1 VVVAASSATEAPEP
15 GLERP
20 QGAPACSGPS
30 TGDGGD
36 GRHRERMRR
45 LGRRGEAEMCV
56 DAGGRQ
62 ECASTTRARGAE
74 ASWLDPMMAALM
86 AWGGGWGEE
95 REACVVERISG
106 VRRGEETG
114 RTVHHTNVDVY
125 TTVL

>member
-1 VVVAASSATEAPEP
+1 MVVVAASSATEAPEP
-15 GLERP
+15 GLGRP

-36 GRHRERMRR
+36 GRHRERMRG

-56 DAGGRQ
+56 DAGGGQ

-74 ASWLDPMMAALM
+74 ASWPDPMMAALM

-95 REACVVERISG
+95 REACVVERRLAEPCTIRMWTSTLLSYR
-106 VRRGEETG
+106 V
-114 RTVHHTNVDVY
+114 V
-125 TTVL
+125 